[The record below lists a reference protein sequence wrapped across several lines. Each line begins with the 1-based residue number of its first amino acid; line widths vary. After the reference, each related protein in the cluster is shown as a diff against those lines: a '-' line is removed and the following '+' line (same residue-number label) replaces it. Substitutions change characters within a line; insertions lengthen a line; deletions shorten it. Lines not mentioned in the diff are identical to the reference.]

1 MERLGEFLLRHETA
15 TQRWASTLAVLIL
28 AAILH
33 RVARSFARRR
43 LTDAF
48 HRYYAQKAIT
58 YLFIGLVVV
67 AISIIWS
74 AFAGRVGVVLGLV
87 AAGVAFAMQEVIGA
101 LAGWVNIVIGRIYH
115 VGDRIEMAEGV
126 RGDVLD
132 VTPLRTK
139 ILEIGSEEDES
150 EEEGSP
156 SWVRGRQY
164 TGRVV
169 AVSNKAT
176 FTDPVYNY
184 TAIFEYIWEEINFPI
199 SYRSDWQR
207 AEEVI
212 QEEVNHVSAS
222 LGAQEAMRTM
232 YRRYPVPMAEVKP
245 RVFVRATESWM
256 ELAAR
261 FVVPVRTARS
271 VKDQLTRRVYERL
284 AEAGVE
290 IASETIEATLR
301 LPHSSADIR
310 GEREDSPE

>member
-1 MERLGEFLLRHETA
+1 MEGFVDFLLRHETA
-15 TQRWASTLAVLIL
+15 TQRWGSTLAVVVL

-33 RVARSFARRR
+33 RVARAFARRR

-48 HRYYAQKAIT
+48 HRYYTQKAIT

-74 AFAGRVGVVLGLV
+74 AFAGRVGVVLGIV

-101 LAGWVNIVIGRIYH
+101 LAGWVNIVVGRIYH
-115 VGDRIEMAEGV
+115 VGDRIEMADGV
-126 RGDVLD
+126 RGDVMD

-139 ILEIGSEEDES
+139 ILEIGSEVDES
-150 EEEGSP
+150 DEEETP

-184 TAIFEYIWEEINFPI
+184 TAIFEYIWEEINFPV
-199 SYRSDWQR
+199 SYRSDWHK

-212 QEEVNHVSAS
+212 QEEVDRVSAS

-232 YRRYPVPMAEVKP
+232 YRRYPVQMAEVKP
-245 RVFVRATESWM
+245 RVFVRATENWL

-284 AEAGVE
+284 SEAGVD
-290 IASETIEATLR
+290 IASEQIEATLR
-301 LPHSSADIR
+301 VPRSVAGTAEDEESS
-310 GEREDSPE
+310 E

>member
-1 MERLGEFLLRHETA
+1 MERLADFLLRHETA
-15 TQRWASTLAVLIL
+15 AQRWATTLGVLVL

-33 RVARSFARRR
+33 SVSRSFARRR

-67 AISIIWS
+67 AISIVWGS
-74 AFAGRVGVVLGLV
+74 FAGRVGVVLGLV

-101 LAGWVNIVIGRIYH
+101 LAGWVNIVAGRIYH
-115 VGDRIEMAEGV
+115 VGDRVEMADGV
-126 RGDVLD
+126 RGDVMD

-139 ILEIGSEEDES
+139 ILEIGSEA
-150 EEEGSP
+150 EENEEKENP

-184 TAIFEYIWEEINFPI
+184 TAIFEYIWEEIRFPI
-199 SYRSDWQR
+199 SYRSDWHR

-212 QEEVNHVSAS
+212 QEEVDRVSAS
-222 LGAQEAMRTM
+222 VGAEEAMRTM

-245 RVFVRATESWM
+245 RVFVRATDDWM

-271 VKDQLTRRVYERL
+271 VKDDLTRRVHARL
-284 AEAGVE
+284 DEAGVE
-290 IASETIEATLR
+290 IASRTVDATLR
-301 LPHSSADIR
+301 VPQSNAPIREEGGDSSK
-310 GEREDSPE
+310 

>member
-1 MERLGEFLLRHETA
+1 MERLVDFILRHETG
-15 TQRWASTLAVLIL
+15 TQRWASTLGVLIV

-33 RVARSFARRR
+33 RVVRSLVRRR

-48 HRYYAQKAIT
+48 HRYYAQKAVT
-58 YLFIGLVVV
+58 YAFIGLVLI

-74 AFAGRVGVVLGLV
+74 AFAGRVGVVLGVV

-101 LAGWVNIVIGRIYH
+101 LAGWVNIVVGRIYH
-115 VGDRIEMAEGV
+115 VGDRIEMGDGV
-126 RGDVLD
+126 RGDVMD
-132 VTPLRTK
+132 VSPLRTK
-139 ILEIGSEEDES
+139 ILEIGSEVDES
-150 EEEGSP
+150 DEEETP

-176 FTDPVYNY
+176 FTEPVYNY
-184 TAIFEYIWEEINFPI
+184 TAIFEYIWEEIAFPI
-199 SYRSDWQR
+199 SYRSDWKK

-212 QEEVNHVSAS
+212 QDEVDSVSAS
-222 LGAQEAMRTM
+222 LGAQEAMRTL

-245 RVFVRATESWM
+245 RVFIRATENWM

-271 VKDQLTRRVYERL
+271 TKDELTRRIYERL
-284 AEAGVE
+284 AEAGVA
-290 IASETIEATLR
+290 IASRTVNATLR
-301 LPHSSADIR
+301 VADSGADSGHEA
-310 GEREDSPE
+310 GESTE